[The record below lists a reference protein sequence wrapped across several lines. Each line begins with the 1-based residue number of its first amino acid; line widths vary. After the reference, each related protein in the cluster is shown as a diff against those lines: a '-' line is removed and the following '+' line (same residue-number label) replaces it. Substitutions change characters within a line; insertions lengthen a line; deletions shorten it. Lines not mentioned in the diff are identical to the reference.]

1 MKPGIYGQDDQK
13 YKQFLAEHAYVFA
26 DRGDKIAVKTDTES
40 GQRIDLIP
48 TRSAKLKYSNVLVD
62 NGKGKPVNVLTA
74 GIKSPHR
81 VIYSGVKFFPEPG
94 VYQTTKEMPKTRWLN
109 LYLGL
114 AVTPAEGSCVLI
126 KQHILEILCEG
137 NEAKNVYTLNW
148 LADMVKNPGGRGK
161 IALVING
168 EPGSGKTIIADIFR
182 KAFGTH
188 ATTISGIPQ
197 KVSTD
202 WRLAA
207 SVFVLFENAHWKR
220 RGVLKWLL
228 TDRETRVDMR
238 GFEVARWP
246 NCAHVMVLSNN
257 DWPYGSLVPEKTTYP
272 RAVVLNVRDIHA
284 GDRSYFQ
291 ALAQEINSGGRE
303 AFIYELMQ
311 RDTTGFNPHD
321 MP

>member
-1 MKPGIYGQDDQK
+1 MKPGVYSQDDPE
-13 YKQFLAEHAYVFA
+13 YKQFLAEHAYVLA

-48 TRSAKLKYSNVLVD
+48 TRSAKLAYSNVLVD
-62 NGKGKPVNVLTA
+62 NGRRKPVNVLTA
-74 GIKSPHR
+74 GINSPHR

-94 VYQTTKEMPKTRWLN
+94 VHQTTKEMPKTRRLN

-114 AVTPAEGSCVLI
+114 AVTPADGQCGRI
-126 KQHILEILCEG
+126 KQHILEILCG
-137 NEAKNVYTLNW
+137 GDEAKNAYALNW
-148 LADMVKNPGGRGK
+148 LADMVQNPGGRGK

-168 EPGSGKTIIADIFR
+168 GPGTGKTIIADIFR
-182 KAFGTH
+182 EAFGTH
-188 ATTISGIPQ
+188 ATTISDVPP
-197 KVSTD
+197 KTSTD

-207 SVFVLFENAHWKR
+207 SVFVLFENAHWSR

-228 TDRETRVDMR
+228 TDRETRVDMK

-257 DWPYGSLVPEKTTYP
+257 DWPYGTLVPEKTTYP
-272 RAVVLNVRDIHA
+272 RAMVLNVKDTHA
-284 GDRSYFQ
+284 GDRGYFQ
-291 ALAQEINSGGRE
+291 ALAEEINSGGRE
-303 AFIYELMQ
+303 AFINELLQ

-321 MP
+321 LP